1 MKRVLPFLLFI
12 LFVVLPIVAGVVMT
26 GPRATRVRAEL
37 ARRGWRPAEYVEPGT
52 ESA

>member
-12 LFVVLPIVAGVVMT
+12 LFVVVPIVVGVVMT

-37 ARRGWRPAEYVEPGT
+37 ARRGWSITECVEPGA